1 MKSNCLIS
9 DDTYQCT
16 HNSNRGREEI
26 FRNHNVPEYIY
37 VINNKEMASLKSKL
51 ASLEETTNNYSKLQS
66 NYRTVSNNI
75 TSLNKSIVHYRIKLQ
90 KLTQKSN
97 NEIDEFNHMNNSL
110 KGKIKDQHTEKRI
123 IDEDAKNMRFHYDTT
138 VNDKGIYEKKLKE
151 KENDINRLNDDISS
165 LRIILKN
172 LEQSKHDD
180 KTAIKR
186 NRQMIED
193 KNNDCNYKDR
203 LIEEMNKMNN
213 DLEKQSNELIK
224 KNREMNDT
232 IIEKENEIQKTKEE
246 IIDYDKKNNAASRLI
261 KSKGSNI
268 EQITHDL
275 NERIIELNKIEEYN
289 ASLERD
295 INMKENEMLIKT
307 NLIQTSQNHINQLK
321 ENTEL
326 LNNELLIA
334 NNDLQ
339 IKKERGDSLI
349 KQNQVYSSELENVI
363 LNDSE
368 ISKQLSD
375 IKAIEEIL
383 SKIKSSMYK
392 KQKQLENSIEINCNF
407 LIA

>member
-1 MKSNCLIS
+1 MKSNRLIS
-9 DDTYQCT
+9 DDTHQCT
-16 HNSNRGREEI
+16 HNSSRGREEV
-26 FRNHNVPEYIY
+26 FRNNNVPEYVY
-37 VINNKEMASLKSKL
+37 VINNKEIANLKSQL

-75 TSLNKSIVHYRIKLQ
+75 TSLNESIVHYRIKLL

-97 NEIDEFNHMNNSL
+97 NEIDQFNHMNNTL
-110 KGKIKDQHTEKRI
+110 KAKIKDQHTEKRI
-123 IDEDAKNMRFHYDTT
+123 IDEDAKDMRFHYDIT
-138 VNDKGIYEKKLKE
+138 VNDKGVYEKKLKE

-172 LEQSKHDD
+172 SEQSKHDD
-180 KTAIKR
+180 KTALKR

-193 KNNDCNYKDR
+193 KNNDSDFKER
-203 LIEEMNKMNN
+203 LIGEMNKMNN
-213 DLEKQSNELIK
+213 DFEKQNNELIK
-224 KNREMNDT
+224 KNGDMNDT
-232 IIEKENEIQKTKEE
+232 IIKKENEIQKTKEE
-246 IIDYDKKNNAASRLI
+246 IIDYDKKTNDVSRLI

-275 NERIIELNKIEEYN
+275 NERMMELNKIEEYN
-289 ASLERD
+289 TSLERD

-349 KQNQVYSSELENVI
+349 KRNQVYSSELENVK

-392 KQKQLENSIEINCNF
+392 KQKQLENSIEINRNF
-407 LIA
+407 LLS